1 MEPLRDPKEVRTSAD
16 HDPPAV
22 DPETADVRQDRAQHF
37 SHSAAGRR
45 RIHAPHGSSLKPGA
59 NLLAQPLGPRYRFG
73 AADRKEAID
82 RLGAELYFLD
92 AYYVVQRLSLP
103 LPQLPPPPAEN
114 QYVRRGRQ
122 RGCDRR
128 P

>member
-45 RIHAPHGSSLKPGA
+45 RIHTPHGSSLKPGA
-59 NLLAQPLGPRYRFG
+59 HLLAQPLGPRDRFG

-82 RLGAELYFLD
+82 RLGAELYLLD
-92 AYYVVQRLSLP
+92 AYYVVTRLSLP
-103 LPQLPPPPAEN
+103 LPHPPP
-114 QYVRRGRQ
+114 RRAQ
-122 RGCDRR
+122 TKY
-128 P
+128 